1 MVLIY
6 TDKSH
11 YVSESRRYLIDLLR
25 PFIPRNRF
33 KEFEIDDSIISL
45 TIDIKK
51 CHFVVLPM
59 AWNYYLVSNQKSK
72 ALDLIQLAK
81 LSNKKIIICNRGDY
95 FYLLPN
101 YENIIGFMY
110 SAFQSKSNNLTFA
123 LPVIIRDPLLSY
135 NKDEITVR
143 RFQETPTV
151 GFCGQTDPSI
161 LVSFFKSIKRMYQN
175 FNYYRNSNGYYSD
188 NVTPPTYMRKKI
200 LDIIQSSPIIESNFI
215 RRNRYRG
222 GKPKSKESLDKLQ
235 RQFFENIEDSD
246 YTICVR
252 GTGNFSARLYET
264 LAMGRIPIFINT
276 DCILPFENV
285 INWRNHVVW
294 IEYDEVEQIS
304 DKIIKFHRS
313 LSSMSFTKL
322 QQDNRSLWE
331 EYFKFSGFYNQFVNL
346 LQKLNL
352 RYVSQKRD

>member
-1 MVLIY
+1 M
-6 TDKSH
+6 
-11 YVSESRRYLIDLLR
+11 
-25 PFIPRNRF
+25 
-33 KEFEIDDSIISL
+33 
-45 TIDIKK
+45 
-51 CHFVVLPM
+51 
-59 AWNYYLVSNQKSK
+59 
-72 ALDLIQLAK
+72 
-81 LSNKKIIICNRGDY
+81 
-95 FYLLPN
+95 
-101 YENIIGFMY
+101 
-110 SAFQSKSNNLTFA
+110 
-123 LPVIIRDPLLSY
+123 
-135 NKDEITVR
+135 
-143 RFQETPTV
+143 

-222 GKPKSKESLDKLQ
+222 GKLKSKESLDKLQ

-276 DCILPFENV
+276 YCILPFENF
-285 INWRNHVVW
+285 INWINHVVW
-294 IEYDEVEQIS
+294 IEYDEVEQII
-304 DKIIKFHRS
+304 DKFIKFHRLLSPMS
-313 LSSMSFTKL
+313 LTKL
-322 QQDNRSLWE
+322 QHDSTTLWE
-331 EYFKFSGFYNQFVNL
+331 EYFKFSVFYNQFVNL

>member
-1 MVLIY
+1 MNNIYINIANLFYKHGIYNVCISPGLRNTALSLSFIKHGKFNCYSIIDERSSAYFALGIALKTEKPSVLIC
-6 TDKSH
+6 TSGTA
-11 YVSESRRYLIDLLR
+11 V
-25 PFIPRNRF
+25 
-33 KEFEIDDSIISL
+33 
-45 TIDIKK
+45 
-51 CHFVVLPM
+51 
-59 AWNYYLVSNQKSK
+59 ANYFP
-72 ALDLIQLAK
+72 A
-81 LSNKKIIICNRGDY
+81 
-95 FYLLPN
+95 
-101 YENIIGFMY
+101 
-110 SAFQSKSNNLTFA
+110 
-123 LPVIIRDPLLSY
+123 
-135 NKDEITVR
+135 
-143 RFQETPTV
+143 
-151 GFCGQTDPSI
+151 
-161 LVSFFKSIKRMYQN
+161 
-175 FNYYRNSNGYYSD
+175 
-188 NVTPPTYMRKKI
+188 
-200 LDIIQSSPIIESNFI
+200 IIESNFI

-264 LAMGRIPIFINT
+264 FAMGRIPIFINT

-331 EYFKFSGFYNQFVNL
+331 EYFKFSGFYNQ
-346 LQKLNL
+346 K
-352 RYVSQKRD
+352 Y